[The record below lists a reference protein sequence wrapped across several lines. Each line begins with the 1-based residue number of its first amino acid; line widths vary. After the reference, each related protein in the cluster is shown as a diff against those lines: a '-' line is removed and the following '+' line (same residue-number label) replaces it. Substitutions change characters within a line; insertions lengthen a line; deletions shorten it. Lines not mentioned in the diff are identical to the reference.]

1 MPRAGPKKVQ
11 EYSAEFKLAAVRLSR
26 QRGVQVQAVAAA
38 LDIHPFMLSRWRKAV
53 RDGVLRGG
61 RAPAV
66 KMPPAREIRR
76 LQALER
82 AHALLQEEHALLK
95 KAIRFWATRKLA
107 SQAEDCSYGDS
118 DGHRGV
124 FFRAKDPADWERR
137 LLGTNAIA
145 PRRRSPPAR
154 RIAPGSRGRECRAA
168 S

>member
-11 EYSAEFKLAAVRLSR
+11 EYSAEFKLAAVRLSRQRGAVRLSR

-61 RAPAV
+61 RARAV
-66 KMPPAREIRR
+66 KVPPAREIRR

-95 KAIRFWATRKLA
+95 KAIRFWATRKL
-107 SQAEDCSYGDS
+107 
-118 DGHRGV
+118 
-124 FFRAKDPADWERR
+124 
-137 LLGTNAIA
+137 T
-145 PRRRSPPAR
+145 RSR
-154 RIAPGSRGRECRAA
+154 SSTRSGGRTL
-168 S
+168 